1 MAVALTLFGY
11 GVANADILYLKD
23 GKTRFS
29 ISCEEITLKSEDIDS
44 EGIRIRTQF
53 QNKEYVIGHKPYEQL
68 KDQNMRLTKEEIVGI
83 EMDGKNAK
91 IWLKNYLGYFY
102 GYDLKLTFGKQD
114 KTIRQEDIKKY
125 IPTNNVIPDEDIIER
140 YKLIDLVNKY
150 SEKIY
155 LFPGPTFNTYRDDIT
170 KQYSLSAVRNL
181 ELLED
186 LNYLNHRYRSSNR
199 EELKS
204 IEQKLITQ
212 GFDTELA
219 EVVTAGSEL
228 TPETAKWSYAR
239 FIRVLFHERWHENS
253 GVQYSANIDESIA
266 SVIGQICAE
275 QFIKD
280 TYGPYSEEMKDLN
293 QMKEE
298 LMKKGSIILECYNTL
313 SDIYKMDLPDE
324 EKLTAK
330 DKFLEEIKQKT
341 GYTFNNISLSTRNPY
356 FKHYNFVNEVIQSF
370 ENLEDAIR
378 ALKKLGQYN
387 TEKEAVDYLKK
398 LLENNS

>member
-1 MAVALTLFGY
+1 MKKSITSIAVALTLFGY
-11 GVANADILYLKD
+11 SVANADILYLKN
-23 GKTRFS
+23 GKTRQG
-29 ISCEEITLKSEDIDS
+29 ISCERITLKTEDK
-44 EGIRIRTQF
+44 G
-53 QNKEYVIGHKPYEQL
+53 QNIH
-68 KDQNMRLTKEEIVGI
+68 LTKEKISGI
-83 EMDGKNAK
+83 EVDEKNAK
-91 IWLKNYLGYFY
+91 IWLKDSGGYFY
-102 GYDLKLTFGKQD
+102 GTDLKLVFQD
-114 KTIRQEDIKKY
+114 KIVEQKDIRKY
-125 IPTNNVIPDEDIIER
+125 IPTDNIIPDEDIIER
-140 YKLIDLVNKY
+140 YKLIDLINKY
-150 SEKIY
+150 SENIG
-155 LFPGPTFNTYRDDIT
+155 LFPGQTFNTYRDDIT

-186 LNYLNHRYRSSNR
+186 LNYLNHNYRSSNR

-204 IEQKLITQ
+204 IEQKLIAK

-219 EVVTAGSEL
+219 EVVTSGSEL

-275 QFIKD
+275 QFIRD
-280 TYGPYSEEMKDLN
+280 TYGRYSEEMKNLN

-298 LMKKGSIILECYNTL
+298 LMKKGSIILEGYNTL
-313 SDIYKMDLPDE
+313 SDIYKMDLPNE

-330 DKFLEEIKQKT
+330 NKFLEEIKQKT
-341 GYTFNNISLSTRNPY
+341 GYTFNNASLSIRNPY
-356 FKHYNFVNEVIQSF
+356 VKHYNLVNEVIQSF
-370 ENLEDAIR
+370 ENLEDAII
-378 ALKKLGQYN
+378 ALKKIGQYN